1 MKLSGI
7 LLTLI
12 LVVILCEGVRKR
24 QDRRQNNKPG
34 LHQRQLAQEQH
45 QQHPQQQRRPRR
57 QQQQSQRQQQQPQ
70 RQQRQQQ
77 SQRQQQQS
85 QRQPRQQQEQQQ
97 QQKSQGRGRP
107 RPAAARRPRVGPP
120 AAAIGSNLPDLKK
133 LPNTKF
139 ECDESKR

>member
-24 QDRRQNNKPG
+24 QDRRQNRKPG
-34 LHQRQLAQEQH
+34 LHQRQLAQEQQ

-70 RQQRQQQ
+70 RQ
-77 SQRQQQQS
+77 
-85 QRQPRQQQEQQQ
+85 PRQQQK

>member
-7 LLTLI
+7 LLALI

-24 QDRRQNNKPG
+24 QDRRQNRKPG
-34 LHQRQLAQEQH
+34 LHQKQLAQEQH

-57 QQQQSQRQQQQPQ
+57 QQQQAQRQPQ

-77 SQRQQQQS
+77 EQRQQQQS
-85 QRQPRQQQEQQQ
+85 QRQPRQQQQ